1 MASDQIVND
10 TVKRMLD
17 AGIDDATIL
26 STLAD
31 VGLDGAKGK
40 AIIAALRAPAPAQA
54 TPVQAASPAQ
64 DTSSDEAFLTDESP
78 ENLTS
83 QSQVSD
89 MDMMKT
95 ELETQGEVHQLHQ
108 AATQSTLDL
117 HEDKLNEF
125 DTKVEALKQSVA
137 AASVQKETDPQIFYR
152 LTELENKVSGM
163 TSTVNAT
170 FDVMRKVLET
180 NRSILTSLEAKK

>member
-40 AIIAALRAPAPAQA
+40 AIIAALRAPAP
-54 TPVQAASPAQ
+54 VQAAPVQSAPAQ
-64 DTSSDEAFLTDESP
+64 ETSSDEAFLTDESP

-108 AATQSTLDL
+108 ATTQSTLDL

>member
-54 TPVQAASPAQ
+54 TPVQAASPA
-64 DTSSDEAFLTDESP
+64 L
-78 ENLTS
+78 
-83 QSQVSD
+83 
-89 MDMMKT
+89 
-95 ELETQGEVHQLHQ
+95 
-108 AATQSTLDL
+108 
-117 HEDKLNEF
+117 
-125 DTKVEALKQSVA
+125 
-137 AASVQKETDPQIFYR
+137 
-152 LTELENKVSGM
+152 
-163 TSTVNAT
+163 
-170 FDVMRKVLET
+170 
-180 NRSILTSLEAKK
+180 

>member
-108 AATQSTLDL
+108 ATTQSTLDL